1 MKIEGVAIVFDVLSE
16 DLGGFRELV
25 RPEAMDRTLNEEI
38 DVRALVDHDTGKI
51 IGRLDAGTLALR
63 KRADGLHVEIWPPDT
78 TVGRDIVAS
87 IAREDVFSMSFA
99 FRALLDK
106 WYVVE
111 TTPIREVLDMRVFE
125 VSPVVFPAYVQTS
138 VGMSAPAVEL
148 ERREQRGPLERR
160 PAGRGEHLS
169 EAKRRAIEVLKL
181 CADRGRVAGI
191 SVAFDEDGRPTTADR
206 DGTPDEQRRWRQDAV
221 GRELREERARWAA
234 SGRPVREL
242 QARQDR
248 VAHELARG
256 SVALKGRLLPDLQ
269 AQQDR
274 VAAEICRNRLRRSRI
289 A

>member
-63 KRADGLHVEIWPPDT
+63 KCADGLHVEIWPPDT

-125 VSPVVFPAYVQTS
+125 ISPVVFAAYSQTS
-138 VGMSAPAVEL
+138 VGMRAQAVAL

-160 PAGRGEHLS
+160 PAGLGEHLS
-169 EAKRRAIEVLKL
+169 EAKRRAVEVLRL
-181 CADRGRVAGI
+181 CADRGRVAGV
-191 SVAFDEDGRPTTADR
+191 SVEFDEDGRPTIADR

-221 GRELREERARWAA
+221 GRELREDRARLAA
-234 SGRPVREL
+234 SGGPVREL

-248 VAHELARG
+248 VAHELAG
-256 SVALKGRLLPDLQ
+256 GTVPLTGRSLPALQ

-274 VAAEICRNRLRRSRI
+274 VAAEICRNRPRI
-289 A
+289 V